1 MLWLSLLC
9 AIFAI
14 TSVFFACKLILI
26 RREVTSACL
35 QFSERLE
42 PGNDTNILIS
52 VSPYDSCLCQ
62 LAQSINIQLKMLRR
76 ERRRLMHGDAEL
88 KDAVAN
94 ISHDLRTPLT
104 AVCGI

>member
-1 MLWLSLLC
+1 
-9 AIFAI
+9 
-14 TSVFFACKLILI
+14 
-26 RREVTSACL
+26 
-35 QFSERLE
+35 
-42 PGNDTNILIS
+42 
-52 VSPYDSCLCQ
+52 
-62 LAQSINIQLKMLRR
+62 MLRR